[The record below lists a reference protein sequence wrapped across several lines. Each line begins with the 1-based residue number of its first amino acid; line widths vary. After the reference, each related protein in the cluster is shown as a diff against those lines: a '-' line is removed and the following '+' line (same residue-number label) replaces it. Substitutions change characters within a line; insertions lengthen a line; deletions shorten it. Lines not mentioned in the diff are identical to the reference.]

1 MSNPRLSPI
10 VTLAGQLLEGGFIHV
25 GAWEED
31 GTGSIVFKGDEPLPR
46 DAGVYAYVVADEVCY
61 VGSAQRGLRT
71 RLRHYE
77 IAKTLRTAHRIRQ
90 EVLALLAAGQ
100 RVHVYVIVPPP
111 LVLNDILP
119 VDTVAG
125 LEEGLIRSLRP
136 RWNRRGMGKL

>member
-1 MSNPRLSPI
+1 MSEPRP
-10 VTLAGQLLEGGFIHV
+10 VPAHAAQLLEGGFVHAGTWEAD
-25 GAWEED
+25 GA
-31 GTGSIVFKGDEPLPR
+31 GSIVFRGGERLPR
-46 DAGVYAYVVADEVCY
+46 EAGVYAYVVADEVCY

-90 EVLALLAAGQ
+90 EVLALLADDQ
-100 RVHVYVIVPPP
+100 RVDVYVIVPPA
-111 LVLNDILP
+111 LALNGVLP

-136 RWNRRGMGKL
+136 RWNRRGMGER